1 MAIDALTRACICHAL
16 IQDPGATVCE
26 KCSRV
31 LVPHHSQWPP
41 VLRWWLLAELAG
53 TRFLPWKAAQEVW
66 EELLKDSL
74 NGVRAGSNKPNP
86 NGPRITM
93 TTPVADLFAIALE
106 RAAEWKSNGSH
117 VGPIIE
123 PARRTA

>member
-66 EELLKDSL
+66 EELLNDNFVTPGARETCRCARNRPGSRPAPL
-74 NGVRAGSNKPNP
+74 FSANGRKIRAYLG
-86 NGPRITM
+86 
-93 TTPVADLFAIALE
+93 ACA
-106 RAAEWKSNGSH
+106 
-117 VGPIIE
+117 
-123 PARRTA
+123 RTAA